1 MGKRRWNGYLS
12 SMKLDN
18 HKLSLGALEE
28 VTYHLIG
35 EGVDSASSPYNIYFD
50 FERAAIKV
58 TIRATV
64 ACSLTEWN
72 GFALKSPLTINAGTN
87 ELGIGCSQFKI
98 VSSASTVLEVTLK

>member
-1 MGKRRWNGYLS
+1 MGKGTWNGGFN

-18 HKLSLGALEE
+18 HKLSLGASEE
-28 VTYHLIG
+28 VTYHVVGDGL
-35 EGVDSASSPYNIYFD
+35 DSASSPYDIYYD
-50 FERAAIKV
+50 FKRSAIKV

-87 ELGIGCSQFKI
+87 ELGIGCSRFKI